1 MMTKEEHIVYWKSSA
16 EENWETAVF
25 LKTGHQN
32 LFSLFAFHL
41 VVEKLLKAHWVK
53 DNIPNSPPRIH
64 DLPEL
69 FKQTELELTFDQVDY
84 LNTINGWNIE
94 GRYPDYKRKVNQ
106 LATDFYLDFHF
117 HKLAELK
124 KCLLERL

>member
-1 MMTKEEHIVYWKSSA
+1 MMTKEEHILYWKSST

-53 DNIPNSPPRIH
+53 DNIPNSPPRID

-84 LNTINGWNIE
+84 LNT
-94 GRYPDYKRKVNQ
+94 NQ
-106 LATDFYLDFHF
+106 RMEHRWALSGLQ
-117 HKLAELK
+117 K
-124 KCLLERL
+124 KSKPTGDQFLSGLSLS